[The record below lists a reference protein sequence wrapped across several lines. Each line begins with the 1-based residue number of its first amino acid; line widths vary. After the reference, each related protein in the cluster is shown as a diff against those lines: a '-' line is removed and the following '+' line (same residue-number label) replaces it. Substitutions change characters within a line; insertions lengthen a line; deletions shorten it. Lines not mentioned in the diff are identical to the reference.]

1 MQPELTSTLLALA
14 TSIVGAGAIAATV
27 VALFGHSGRAE
38 VSAERRFAMAAGQA
52 DRRTVFESSLLAP
65 LMWLLLRLVETLN
78 WPWAKRRLRV
88 TLVAAGSPKLYT
100 AEEYMALA
108 TLCGLAGAVAL
119 GGLTWAMGGH
129 FSFVSAFSGFIA
141 GIGAAV
147 YHISDLAAKRLKVI
161 SRRVPFTLDLV
172 ALAMGAGSTFTEAV
186 RTVTRE
192 APEDPMNAE
201 LATVLAE
208 MELGTTRRQAL
219 KNLSDRVPLE
229 SLRSIM
235 ASVIQAEELG
245 TPLADVLRD
254 QSALLRLH
262 RSVRAEKMAAL
273 ASVRILLPNLLILIS
288 VVLCVFAPIIIRAIR
303 GELF

>member
-1 MQPELTSTLLALA
+1 
-14 TSIVGAGAIAATV
+14 
-27 VALFGHSGRAE
+27 
-38 VSAERRFAMAAGQA
+38 
-52 DRRTVFESSLLAP
+52 
-65 LMWLLLRLVETLN
+65 MWLLGRLMETLY
-78 WPWAKRRLRV
+78 WPWAKRRLHA
-88 TLVAAGSPKLYT
+88 TLVAAGSPKFYT
-100 AEEYMALA
+100 AEEYMALC
-108 TLCGLAGAVAL
+108 LLWGLAGGVLL
-119 GGLTWAMGGH
+119 GGLMWLTGGQ
-129 FSFVSAFSGFIA
+129 FSLVSALFGGLA
-141 GIGAAV
+141 GIGACV
-147 YHISDLAAKRLKVI
+147 YHVSDLASKRLKSI

-192 APEDPMNAE
+192 APTDPMNAE

-208 MELGTTRRQAL
+208 MELGTTRRAAL
-219 KNLSDRVPLE
+219 KNLAERVPLD
-229 SLRSIM
+229 SLRSIV

-288 VVLCVFAPIIIRAIR
+288 VVLCVFAPVIIRAIR
-303 GELF
+303 GQLF